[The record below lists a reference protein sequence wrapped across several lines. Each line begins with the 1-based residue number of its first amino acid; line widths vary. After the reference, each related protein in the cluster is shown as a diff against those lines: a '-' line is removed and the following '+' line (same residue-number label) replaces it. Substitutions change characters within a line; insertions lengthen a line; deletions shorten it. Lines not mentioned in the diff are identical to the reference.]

1 MKEKKVMKFGR
12 KHAGAIY
19 RNRGRTRSDG
29 SAPARHL
36 TVSLACVD
44 TGGCRAGVSRS
55 NNVNYTH

>member
-1 MKEKKVMKFGR
+1 MKLGR

-29 SAPARHL
+29 SAAARHL
-36 TVSLACVD
+36 TVSLAGVDRDD
-44 TGGCRAGVSRS
+44 TGGCRAGVGRS